1 MRFYTTVQNIG
12 NKILVRE
19 VHNGERKK
27 LRLDYKP
34 SLFHE
39 TKEKNT
45 KFKSLDGKNLKKVT
59 FPTIGEAR
67 NKIRET
73 EGQHRAS
80 PPRFEPL
87 PGRKPCTGFLYRAS
101 HTLIQSLSAGV

>member
-1 MRFYTTVQNIG
+1 MRFYTNVQNIG

-39 TKEKNT
+39 TKEK
-45 KFKSLDGKNLKKVT
+45 KHQV
-59 FPTIGEAR
+59 
-67 NKIRET
+67 
-73 EGQHRAS
+73 
-80 PPRFEPL
+80 
-87 PGRKPCTGFLYRAS
+87 
-101 HTLIQSLSAGV
+101 